1 MIYYGELI
9 EDLNFVTSLFVGDN
23 SSSKS
28 YIYYQDKILMYEDTN
43 LTDVN
48 RKNNAEEIASAIID
62 KVLRRL
68 QNETDLK
75 CISQD
80 LLYRIEK
87 YVWEILEEELGEDA
101 KWHQKQKHLKS

>member
-1 MIYYGELI
+1 MVYYGELI
-9 EDLNFVTSLFVGDN
+9 ENLNFVTSLFVGDN
-23 SSSKS
+23 SNSKS

-48 RKNNAEEIASAIID
+48 RNNNAEEVASAIID
-62 KVLRRL
+62 KILRRL

-75 CISQD
+75 YISQD

>member
-1 MIYYGELI
+1 MVYYGELI
-9 EDLNFVTSLFVGDN
+9 ENLNFVTSLFVGDN
-23 SSSKS
+23 SNSKS

-48 RKNNAEEIASAIID
+48 RNNNAEEVASAIIG
-62 KVLRRL
+62 KILRRL

-75 CISQD
+75 YISQD